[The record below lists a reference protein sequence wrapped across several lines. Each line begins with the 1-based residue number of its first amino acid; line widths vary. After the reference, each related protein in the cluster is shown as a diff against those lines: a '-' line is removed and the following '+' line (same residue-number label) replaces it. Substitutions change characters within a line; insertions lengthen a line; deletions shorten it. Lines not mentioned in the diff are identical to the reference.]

1 MRPYLLA
8 YLLLTARAP
17 AAATYSSASSGP
29 WCAPRSPPGWRLGF
43 ELLVARLAVLHL
55 ALDRLEGHALAAVC
69 RLGLGLGHLVGC
81 GSSAGGSG
89 VRVRLW
95 VMAWDGLWVIAWGGL
110 WVMAYGLGWAIA
122 YGWGCTSAVISAIC
136 ISMLYYD

>member
-1 MRPYLLA
+1 MVRVRVGV
-8 YLLLTARAP
+8 RAV
-17 AAATYSSASSGP
+17 G
-29 WCAPRSPPGWRLGF
+29 LGF

-89 VRVRLW
+89 VRVR
-95 VMAWDGLWVIAWGGL
+95 VTGLLA
-110 WVMAYGLGWAIA
+110 MGLG
-122 YGWGCTSAVISAIC
+122 
-136 ISMLYYD
+136 